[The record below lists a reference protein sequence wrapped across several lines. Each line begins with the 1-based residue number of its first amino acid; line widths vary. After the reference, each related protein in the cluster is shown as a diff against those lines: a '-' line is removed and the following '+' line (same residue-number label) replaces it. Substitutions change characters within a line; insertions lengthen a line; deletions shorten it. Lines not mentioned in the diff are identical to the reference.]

1 MHIGLPLQFQI
12 HSVSL
17 LFVDSILLIKW
28 NKYFTKFDICNE
40 DAIIKE
46 IEFWDWSP
54 FDHRGVCLS
63 MFWK

>member
-46 IEFWDWSP
+46 IEFWD
-54 FDHRGVCLS
+54 
-63 MFWK
+63 